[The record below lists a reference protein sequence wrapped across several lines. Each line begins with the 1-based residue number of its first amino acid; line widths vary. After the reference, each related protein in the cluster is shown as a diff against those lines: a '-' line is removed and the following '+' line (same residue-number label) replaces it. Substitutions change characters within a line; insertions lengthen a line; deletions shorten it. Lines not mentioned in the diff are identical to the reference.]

1 MQVADLLELEGAFA
15 ADRRAHAAAHEQRAA
30 GILARLRRLLDR
42 RAALGQD
49 ALDLLGGVGELAEQQ
64 TDLVHLQ
71 LALDLRQQHGKQR
84 ERDHLAQERLRGG
97 HGDLLVGLRV
107 DDAVGLP
114 RHGASDHVGDAEH
127 ARALHAGVADGRQ
140 RVGRF
145 AGLGHRHHERGG
157 RDDGVAIAELA
168 CDLALAG
175 DARPALDEV
184 LRDKAGMVAGA
195 ARDDV
200 NTVDEVELFNGKVQ
214 LIDGKSTA
222 HQTARQRVADD
233 ARLLVD
239 LLEHEVGVSALLG
252 HVEVPVNVRD
262 PGIFDD
268 LASGGVVRHA
278 LGRELGQLAI
288 VHDHH
293 VARGVDHG
301 DDVAGNI
308 GAFHALA
315 HHQRGVL
322 ARGHD
327 GARLIGGHDGQRI
340 GAHQTLACGTNGGQQ
355 VGRAVAQRLLDQM
368 RHHFGVGVAGEGM
381 PRGLQLLAQ
390 VGEVLDDA
398 VVHHGDAAVAAGVR
412 MGVGLARA
420 AVRGPTRVADA
431 ARALEVE
438 VPQRMGQAGN
448 LALAVHHLKLAI
460 LVDGHSGAI
469 VAAIL
474 KARQALD

>member
-1 MQVADLLELEGAFA
+1 
-15 ADRRAHAAAHEQRAA
+15 
-30 GILARLRRLLDR
+30 
-42 RAALGQD
+42 
-49 ALDLLGGVGELAEQQ
+49 
-64 TDLVHLQ
+64 
-71 LALDLRQQHGKQR
+71 
-84 ERDHLAQERLRGG
+84 
-97 HGDLLVGLRV
+97 
-107 DDAVGLP
+107 
-114 RHGASDHVGDAEH
+114 
-127 ARALHAGVADGRQ
+127 
-140 RVGRF
+140 
-145 AGLGHRHHERGG
+145 
-157 RDDGVAIAELA
+157 
-168 CDLALAG
+168 
-175 DARPALDEV
+175 
-184 LRDKAGMVAGA
+184 MVAGA

-200 NTVDEVELFNGKVQ
+200 NTVDEVELLHGKVQ
-214 LIDGKSTA
+214 LIDGKGAA
-222 HQTARQRVADD
+222 HQTARQRIADD

-268 LASGGVVRHA
+268 LAGGGVVRHA
-278 LGRELGQLAI
+278 LGRELGQLAV

-301 DDVAGNI
+301 DDVAGDV
-308 GAFHALA
+308 GALHALA

-327 GARLIGGHDGQRI
+327 GARLVGGHDGQRI

-368 RHHFGVGVAGEGM
+368 RHHLGVGVAGEGM

-412 MGVGLARA
+412 MGISLART
-420 AVRGPTRVADA
+420 AVGCPTRMSDA
-431 ARALEVE
+431 AGAFEVE
-438 VPQRMGQAGN
+438 MPQRVRQAGN
-448 LALAVHHLKLAI
+448 LALAVHHLELAV
-460 LVDGHSGAI
+460 LVDGHSGAV

-474 KARQALD
+474 KARQALDQDALRRACARETDDSAHAIAPHR

>member
-1 MQVADLLELEGAFA
+1 
-15 ADRRAHAAAHEQRAA
+15 
-30 GILARLRRLLDR
+30 
-42 RAALGQD
+42 
-49 ALDLLGGVGELAEQQ
+49 
-64 TDLVHLQ
+64 
-71 LALDLRQQHGKQR
+71 
-84 ERDHLAQERLRGG
+84 
-97 HGDLLVGLRV
+97 
-107 DDAVGLP
+107 
-114 RHGASDHVGDAEH
+114 
-127 ARALHAGVADGRQ
+127 
-140 RVGRF
+140 
-145 AGLGHRHHERGG
+145 
-157 RDDGVAIAELA
+157 
-168 CDLALAG
+168 
-175 DARPALDEV
+175 
-184 LRDKAGMVAGA
+184 MVAGA

-200 NTVDEVELFNGKVQ
+200 NAIDEVELLHGKVQ
-214 LIDGKSTA
+214 LIDGKGAA
-222 HQTARQRVADD
+222 HQTARQRIADD

-252 HVEVPVNVRD
+252 HVEVPINVRD
-262 PGIFDD
+262 LGVLDD
-268 LASGGVVRHA
+268 LAGGGVVRHA
-278 LGRELGQLAI
+278 LGRELGQLTV

-308 GAFHALA
+308 GALGALA
-315 HHQRGVL
+315 HHQRGIL

-327 GARLIGGHDGQRI
+327 GARLVGGHDGQRVR
-340 GAHQTLACGTNGGQQ
+340 AHQALACGTDGGQQ
-355 VGRAVAQRLLDQM
+355 VGRAIAQRLLDQM
-368 RHHFGVGVAGEGM
+368 RHHLSVGVAGEGM
-381 PRGLQLLAQ
+381 PRRLQLLAQ

-398 VVHHGDAAVAAGVR
+398 IVHHGDAAVAAGVR

-460 LVDGHSGAI
+460 LVDGHSGAV